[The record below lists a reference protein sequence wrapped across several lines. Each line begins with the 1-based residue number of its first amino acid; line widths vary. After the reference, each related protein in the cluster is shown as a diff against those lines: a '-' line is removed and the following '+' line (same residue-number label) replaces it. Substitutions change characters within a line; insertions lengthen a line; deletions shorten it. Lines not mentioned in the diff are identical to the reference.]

1 LLTLQQVL
9 SHNFGTDTFTR
20 CVRIEFCTVGGKEIC
35 VVYVKPERM
44 PKFVEERGQKNFY
57 IRVSNATKLLNPEE
71 MLAYVR
77 DHFG

>member
-1 LLTLQQVL
+1 
-9 SHNFGTDTFTR
+9 
-20 CVRIEFCTVGGKEIC
+20 
-35 VVYVKPERM
+35 M